1 MTARDSGRTAG
12 HAGRDPHEDGVQLS
26 LSLERRILLTRAA
39 LFWENLCACFWPL
52 ALYVGAL
59 AALSLLD
66 FWGTLPGLV
75 RSGLFW
81 ISFAGFLY
89 LTWRGLMRF
98 QTPSR
103 ARAIE
108 RLERGNRLT
117 HRPIAALADAMAAA
131 PIVDESDNTSRALW
145 REHIRRARARIGRPK
160 VGWPS
165 PDMAR
170 RDPRALRVAVLVLL
184 AVGFAAAGPD
194 WPKRLLSGF
203 TPSFSFASAEAVSL
217 DAWIA
222 PPAYTG
228 HAPAFL
234 HSGDMKSAAGSEE
247 KDKVLRIPQG
257 SKLIARRGGGDDR
270 TEILANGKALDF
282 RAADKQTEEISYPI
296 EKDQTLAIRSGGTTL
311 GTWKVAIIP
320 DQPPAISFMKT
331 PSSTVGYA
339 LHVQFGAAD
348 DYGVESVTLKMNRPG
363 DDKDVVSVDLPTA
376 RGQKSISG
384 DHYQDLTNNPWA
396 GEKVI
401 GRLEAR
407 DAIGQVGV
415 SDPVEFVLPQR
426 EFTNP
431 IAKKLIALRQHLKDH
446 PEDRASVKASLAQIT
461 DNPKAFDN
469 DLTTA
474 LALGDSYW
482 RLQYDRS
489 KDAIDTVR
497 DTLWKTAVHLEN
509 DKLTR
514 SRADLRALTEQLKKA
529 LAEGAPQAE
538 IERLM
543 KQLQAALDNYLRAMQ
558 AQAKKQNGSK
568 QGENQQQSQGQNG
581 RAITP
586 DQLRKMLDQARNM
599 SQTGAR
605 QAASQLLSQLQSI
618 LENLSTQQAGAQQNP
633 AGQAMQKAISEL
645 DALARKQQSL
655 MDQTFQ
661 QSGQQGQSGQQMAA
675 PGGQQGRNQGGQGQQ
690 GKNGAGQGQKGSMT
704 GLAGRQGDLQKELQ
718 KILQSLGSK
727 GVTAPQTLDQ
737 AGSSMGQAKSAL
749 GRSDSDNALGHEG
762 RALQSLRTGIGQ
774 LVDQVNR
781 MISQGEGSGGRQGSP
796 QGTTGGIGAEHV
808 DLPSDADVQRSREIL
823 DELRR
828 RSGQWQRPREE
839 RDYINRLLDVY

>member
-1 MTARDSGRTAG
+1 MTARDTPTPE
-12 HAGRDPHEDGVQLS
+12 HAESRPHDGGTQLS
-26 LSLERRILLTRAA
+26 LDLERRILVTRAA

-66 FWGTLPGLV
+66 FWESLPGLV
-75 RSGLFW
+75 HAGLFW
-81 ISFAGFLY
+81 IAFAGFLY
-89 LTWRGLMRF
+89 LAWRGLMRF
-98 QTPSR
+98 RMPSR

-108 RLERGNRLT
+108 RLERGNRLA
-117 HRPIAALADAMAAA
+117 HRPIAALADAMAGGPA
-131 PIVDESDNTSRALW
+131 VDDSGDTSRALW

-160 VGWPS
+160 LGWPE
-165 PDMAR
+165 PELAR
-170 RDPRALRVAVLVLL
+170 RDPRALRVAVLLLL
-184 AVGFAAAGPD
+184 AVGFAAAGSD

-203 TPSFSFASAEAVSL
+203 SPSFSLASAEPVSL

-222 PPAYTG
+222 PPSYTG
-228 HAPAFL
+228 HAPVFL
-234 HSGDMKSAAGSEE
+234 HSGDMKAATGSEE
-247 KDKVLRIPQG
+247 SKLLRIPQG
-257 SKLIARRGGGDDR
+257 SKLIARRGGGDDD
-270 TEILANGKALDF
+270 TEILVDGKEQPF
-282 RAADKQTEEISYPI
+282 HTVDKRTEEISYPI
-296 EKDQTLAIRSGGTTL
+296 EKDQTLAIRHGGRSI
-311 GTWKVAIIP
+311 GTWKVSVIP
-320 DQPPAISFMKT
+320 DQPPAVSFMKT

-348 DYGVESVTLKMNRPG
+348 DYGVESVTLKMNRAG
-363 DDKDVVSVDLPTA
+363 DDKGNDKDVLSIALPTA
-376 RGQKSISG
+376 HGQKSISG

-407 DAIGQVGV
+407 DAMDQVGV
-415 SDPVEFVLPQR
+415 SEPVEFILPER

-431 IAKKLIALRQHLKDH
+431 IAKKLIALRQRLKDH
-446 PEDRASVKASLAQIT
+446 PEDRAGVKASLAQIV
-461 DNPKAFDN
+461 DNPKAFNN

-474 LALGDSYW
+474 LALGDAYW

-489 KDAIDTVR
+489 KDAIDAVR

-538 IERLM
+538 IDRLM

-558 AQAKKQNGSK
+558 AQAQKQNGGK
-568 QGENQQQSQGQNG
+568 QSENQQTQGQNG
-581 RAITP
+581 QSVTP
-586 DQLRKMLDQARNM
+586 DQLRQMLEQARNM
-599 SQTGAR
+599 SQTGAK

-618 LENLSTQQAGAQQNP
+618 LENLSSQQAGGQQNP
-633 AGQAMQKAISEL
+633 AGQAMQKAIADL

-661 QSGQQGQSGQQMAA
+661 QSGQQGQN
-675 PGGQQGRNQGGQGQQ
+675 GQQGRNQGGQGHEGRNGERPGQQ
-690 GKNGAGQGQKGSMT
+690 GDGKGSMT
-704 GLAGRQGDLQKELQ
+704 GLAGRQGELQKELQ
-718 KILQSLGSK
+718 KILQSLGDK
-727 GVTAPQTLDQ
+727 GVAAPENLDK

-749 GRSDSDNALGHEG
+749 GRSDGDGALGHEG
-762 RALQSLRTGIGQ
+762 RALQGLRTGIGQ

-781 MISQGEGSGGRQGSP
+781 MISQGEGSGGRQGSN
-796 QGTTGGIGAEHV
+796 QGTTGGLNTEHI